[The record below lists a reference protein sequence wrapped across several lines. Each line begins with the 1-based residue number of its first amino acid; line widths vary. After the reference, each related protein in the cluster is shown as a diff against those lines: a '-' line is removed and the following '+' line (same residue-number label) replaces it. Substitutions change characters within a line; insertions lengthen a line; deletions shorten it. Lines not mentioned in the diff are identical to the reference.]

1 MEYTKTVW
9 KDLPDTSTPITASRL
24 NNIED
29 GVEYL
34 FENSEAGIEIKNEYS
49 NLQNSVYSCNYANS
63 INTYS
68 TDEIRVGTWMNKPL
82 YRKIYILSA
91 VAGNNSYTLNPAPSN
106 VDLMW
111 FDLSATF
118 LLQESTGY
126 ARQGI
131 DLGAANPGYDFS
143 ARVVSKVSVNIYVG
157 NLIANNS
164 TIYATLLYTKTAD

>member
-1 MEYTKTVW
+1 MRIKKVSQT
-9 KDLPDTSTPITASRL
+9 TSTQAQVV
-24 NNIED
+24 D
-29 GVEYL
+29 G
-34 FENSEAGIEIKNEYS
+34 YS
-49 NLQNSVYSCNYANS
+49 TSTTDSYSCNYVNS

-82 YRKIYILSA
+82 YRKVYILTA
-91 VAGNNSYTLNPAPSN
+91 IAGNNSYTLNPAPSN

-131 DLGAANPGYDFS
+131 DPGSVDPAYDFS

-157 NLIANNS
+157 NIIANNS
-164 TIYATLLYTKTAD
+164 TIYATLLYTKTTD

>member
-49 NLQNSVYSCNYANS
+49 NLQNSVYSCNYVNN

-68 TDEIRVGTWMNKPL
+68 TNETRIGTWTDNKPL
-82 YRKIYILSA
+82 YRKVYIENNPTTGSWAYINTDNTYNIKMYKGFYQRNDNRLDALSA
-91 VAGNNSYTLNPAPSN
+91 GREDYTPLICTIRNNQIEYKI
-106 VDLMW
+106 D
-111 FDLSATF
+111 
-118 LLQESTGY
+118 STY
-126 ARQGI
+126 ASGKI
-131 DLGAANPGYDFS
+131 
-143 ARVVSKVSVNIYVG
+143 SVYFI
-157 NLIANNS
+157 LE
-164 TIYATLLYTKTAD
+164 YTKTTD